1 MVFIRCAGGGRLA
14 SSRHSMDGR
23 RTSWVL
29 SVGGQWLA
37 GGCSLGVCKASRNE
51 HPPVKHIHIVS
62 AISVIHY
69 FIGENDVLMETA
81 GTRAVQT
88 TRGIVDL
95 NFTARRFH
103 IAGAEIE
110 KLIKWLLACTNVRH
124 IDYSCLRRALESGY
138 GDLEDSAQIACA
150 EYEECDVFLTSDK
163 SLLSRDLSPIL
174 VLTPEQFLDKM
185 R

>member
-1 MVFIRCAGGGRLA
+1 
-14 SSRHSMDGR
+14 
-23 RTSWVL
+23 
-29 SVGGQWLA
+29 
-37 GGCSLGVCKASRNE
+37 
-51 HPPVKHIHIVS
+51 
-62 AISVIHY
+62 
-69 FIGENDVLMETA
+69 META

-95 NFTARRFH
+95 HFTARRFH
-103 IAGAEIE
+103 IAVAEIE

-163 SLLSRDLSPIL
+163 SILSRDLSPIL